1 MENITKGFN
10 MKILAV
16 LSFVLLTACAG
27 LGVGVGSY
35 EDDDVKAY
43 YIGIGV
49 KGESILP
56 ELPSLPNRPEGDAEV
71 EQ

>member
-1 MENITKGFN
+1 

-16 LSFVLLTACAG
+16 LSVVLLTACAG
-27 LGVGVGSY
+27 IGVGVGKY

-49 KGESILP
+49 KGE
-56 ELPSLPNRPEGDAEV
+56 
-71 EQ
+71 

>member
-1 MENITKGFN
+1 MERSILKT
-10 MKILAV
+10 ILLLLAV
-16 LSFVLLTACAG
+16 ASLTACAG
-27 LGVGVGSY
+27 FGVGVGSY

-56 ELPSLPNRPEGDAEV
+56 DLPSLPNRPDGDAEV